1 MAGRKEESVSERE
14 PRQVFEAYDR
24 AAAATDGKSEHPRNP
39 YPGVVTLIEDGD
51 RVGGRVLLV
60 HRRARAHRGGFW
72 CLPGGYIEY
81 GEDFLT
87 AGRREVLEE
96 TGLVVRIESI
106 LSVVSNFFE
115 PRRHTLVIVLLGRV
129 AADSPPPRA
138 GDDADGLEWFPL
150 EGPLPEMAFEAD
162 RHIIGRY
169 AATRLAGA
177 PVDARF
183 AG

>member
-1 MAGRKEESVSERE
+1 MSDRE
-14 PRQVFEAYDR
+14 PRQVFEAYGRVTDP
-24 AAAATDGKSEHPRNP
+24 AAAPGDGAASGSGHPRNP
-39 YPGVVTLIEDGD
+39 WPGVVTLIEDA
-51 RVGGRVLLV
+51 GRVLLV
-60 HRRARAHRGGFW
+60 HRRPRAHRGGFW
-72 CLPGGYIEY
+72 CLPGGYIEF

-96 TGLVVRIESI
+96 TGLTVRIESI

-115 PRRHTLVIVLLGRV
+115 PKRHTLVVVLLGRV
-129 AADSPPPRA
+129 AAGSGPARA

-169 AATRLAGA
+169 AATRLDGA
-177 PVDARF
+177 PVDPRF

>member
-1 MAGRKEESVSERE
+1 MNEV
-14 PRQVFEAYDR
+14 PVQVFSSYDR
-24 AAAATDGKSEHPRNP
+24 SDPAAAKAEHPRNP
-39 YPGVVTLIEDGD
+39 YTGVVTLIEDRGGSRD
-51 RVGGRVLLV
+51 GRVLLV
-60 HRRARAHRGGFW
+60 HRRARAHRGALW

-96 TGLVVRIESI
+96 TGLSVRIASI

-115 PRRHTLVIVLLGRV
+115 PGRHTLVVVLLGRV
-129 AADSPPPRA
+129 TADSPPARA

-169 AATRLAGA
+169 AATRLSGT
-177 PVDARF
+177 PVDPRY